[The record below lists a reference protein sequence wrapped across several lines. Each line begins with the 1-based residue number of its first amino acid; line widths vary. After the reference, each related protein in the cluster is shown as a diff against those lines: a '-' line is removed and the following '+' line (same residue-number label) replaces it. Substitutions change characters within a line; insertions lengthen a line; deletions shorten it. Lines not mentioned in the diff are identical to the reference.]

1 MHKIID
7 SNKPLPSNTIYN
19 YDECF
24 AKLLLEQQFPDIFK
38 DLELIDKP
46 DLQNTNLDLGIEV
59 TTAIEKNDLELDKL
73 YIGLEYNLVNNRKS
87 VIKKI
92 DSLGGKIHSGILEH
106 PGRSRNLCNIEKCIY
121 NKLKKLNDEDYKKFS
136 KNYLFMTDQNI
147 ILEQECPDLLNK
159 YKSLQ
164 EGYKYQYHGIYIY
177 RLGGE
182 LFEFDFVNNKYNIH
196 EVKNV
201 YEISMN
207 ASKMVEDKENELI

>member
-46 DLQNTNLDLGIEV
+46 DLQNINLDLGIEV

-92 DSLGGKIHSGILEH
+92 DSLGGKIHNGILEH
-106 PGRSRNLCNIEKCIY
+106 PGRSRNLCNIEKCIC
-121 NKLKKLNDEDYKKFS
+121 NKLKKLNDKDYKKFS

-147 ILEQECPDLLNK
+147 ILEQECSDLFNK
-159 YKSLQ
+159 YKLLQ
-164 EGYKYQYHGIYIY
+164 EGYKYQYQGIYIY

-182 LFEFDFVNNKYNIH
+182 LFEFDFVSNKYNIH
-196 EVKNV
+196 EVNNV
-201 YEISMN
+201 YEISIN
-207 ASKMVEDKENELI
+207 ARQMVEIKERE